1 MLSSMTEK
9 MRETADKVE
18 RFGHRNR
25 DWLWRDATTITR
37 AVVELR
43 DAADTIDYLRNT
55 CNDLQLENDKLRIER
70 DEWHLE
76 QVHAYGNWED
86 AYRYADELKSLVRD
100 MWDVAL
106 HPQLLGD
113 GSHLR
118 ERMSEMGV
126 EVDE

>member
-43 DAADTIDYLRNT
+43 DAADVIDELRCT
-55 CNDLQLENDKLRIER
+55 CNDIQRDNDGLRQLVHDI
-70 DEWHLE
+70 WHAARHSIDCE
-76 QVHAYGNWED
+76 ECDYYDSCSGYPCMFH
-86 AYRYADELKSLVRD
+86 
-100 MWDVAL
+100 
-106 HPQLLGD
+106 
-113 GSHLR
+113 
-118 ERMSEMGV
+118 ERMRELRCSDGRR
-126 EVDE
+126 